1 MLVYCYP
8 ACITVLF
15 VILMELVC
23 LCVLYCKVIVF
34 LLFTGFA
41 LHLDYSISPPR
52 FAGGYVCQYFDQPK
66 KRNKHPSGLQSHHPS
81 KPQHQLSR
89 SVLSVAHLAAPP
101 PRTNCLLV
109 QLPFVVCHRRFRGSY
124 MDGWGYERKWKCEK
138 EYGWVA
144 GKCLT
149 GCMDGG

>member
-1 MLVYCYP
+1 MGDLL
-8 ACITVLF
+8 AD
-15 VILMELVC
+15 LVC

-41 LHLDYSISPPR
+41 LHLYDSISPPDLQGGM
-52 FAGGYVCQYFDQPK
+52 FANISTSLK

-89 SVLSVAHLAAPP
+89 SVLSVAHLAAAPP
-101 PRTNCLLV
+101 NTNCLLV

-124 MDGWGYERKWKCEK
+124 MDGWRYERKWKCEK